1 MEWQYGID
9 TVAHKSTLK
18 SKGYTIAV
26 LGNGFNNIFPI
37 ENIPLYHEI
46 INKNGL
52 VLSEY
57 PPEEKAKS
65 KNFLERNRIVSGLS
79 KGILII
85 EAMHRSGTSVTARLA
100 KEQERKVFVLPH
112 EIDDKNGV
120 GTNRLIREGAI
131 LVTSVKDIISEFSEI
146 KYKEIK
152 KQKQIKK
159 QKENKILKNN
169 IVNNNKLNIQEKLK
183 EVKKKQDKSTY
194 KEKRKNITNKT
205 IIDKTKKIISKKS
218 CNNEEYDEVYK
229 FINEIPITIEELTLK
244 TNKQINEIYNILF
257 MLEIEEYIE
266 KVEGGYICKK

>member
-9 TVAHKSTLK
+9 TIAHKSTLE
-18 SKGYTIAV
+18 SNGYTITV
-26 LGNGFNNIFPI
+26 LGNGFNNIFPA
-37 ENIPLYHEI
+37 ENIPLYNEI
-46 INKNGL
+46 ISKKGL

-85 EAMHRSGTSVTARLA
+85 EAMYRSGTSVTARLA

-120 GTNRLIREGAI
+120 GTNRLIRKGAI
-131 LVTSVKDIISEFSEI
+131 LVTSVKEIISEFSEM

-152 KQKQIKK
+152 ESKIQKSDIENKK
-159 QKENKILKNN
+159 KSNIKENSRKISKEQYNLENKNN
-169 IVNNNKLNIQEKLK
+169 
-183 EVKKKQDKSTY
+183 
-194 KEKRKNITNKT
+194 KRKNNETENLG
-205 IIDKTKKIISKKS
+205 TKKICDNKEY
-218 CNNEEYDEVYK
+218 EELYK
-229 FINEIPITIEELTLK
+229 FINEKPITIEELVLK
-244 TNKQINEIYNILF
+244 TNKCINEIYNILF

-266 KVEGGYICKK
+266 KVEGGYICKN

>member
-9 TVAHKSTLK
+9 TVAHKSTLE

-65 KNFLERNRIVSGLS
+65 KNFLERNRIVSGLA

-169 IVNNNKLNIQEKLK
+169 IVNNNKLNRQEKLE
-183 EVKKKQDKSTY
+183 EVKQKQDKLTY
-194 KEKRKNITNKT
+194 KEKIKNITKE
-205 IIDKTKKIISKKS
+205 KTKEKLSKKS
-218 CNNEEYDEVYK
+218 CESEEFNEIYK
-229 FINEIPITIEELTLK
+229 FINEIPITIEELVLK
-244 TNKQINEIYNILF
+244 TNKQINEIYNVLF

>member
-9 TVAHKSTLK
+9 TVAHKSTLEN
-18 SKGYTIAV
+18 KGYTIAV
-26 LGNGFNNIFPI
+26 LGNGFNNIFPT
-37 ENIPLYHEI
+37 ENIPLYNEI
-46 INKNGL
+46 ISKKGL

-100 KEQERKVFVLPH
+100 KEQERKVFILPH

-120 GTNRLIREGAI
+120 GTNRLIRKGAI
-131 LVTSVKDIISEFSEI
+131 LVTSVKEIISEFSEM

-152 KQKQIKK
+152 ESKIQKSDIENKK
-159 QKENKILKNN
+159 KSNIKENSRKISKEQYNLENKNN
-169 IVNNNKLNIQEKLK
+169 
-183 EVKKKQDKSTY
+183 
-194 KEKRKNITNKT
+194 KRKNNETENLG
-205 IIDKTKKIISKKS
+205 TKKICDNKEY
-218 CNNEEYDEVYK
+218 EELYK
-229 FINEIPITIEELTLK
+229 FINEKPITIEELVLK
-244 TNKQINEIYNILF
+244 TNKCINEIYNILF

>member
-9 TVAHKSTLK
+9 TVAHKSTLE

-131 LVTSVKDIISEFSEI
+131 LVTSAKDIISEFSEI

-152 KQKQIKK
+152 RLKQRKK
-159 QKENKILKNN
+159 QKESKIQKNN
-169 IVNNNKLNIQEKLK
+169 IVNNNKLNIQEKLE
-183 EVKKKQDKSTY
+183 EVKQKQGKLTY
-194 KEKRKNITNKT
+194 KEKRKNITRKIT
-205 IIDKTKKIISKKS
+205 KDKTKKIVSKKS
-218 CNNEEYDEVYK
+218 CESEEFNEIYK
-229 FINEIPITIEELTLK
+229 FINEIPITIEELVLK
-244 TNKQINEIYNILF
+244 TNKQINEIYNVLF

>member
-9 TVAHKSTLK
+9 TVAHKSTLE

-26 LGNGFNNIFPI
+26 LGNGFNNIFPP
-37 ENIPLYHEI
+37 ENIQLYHEI
-46 INKNGL
+46 INKKGL

-85 EAMHRSGTSVTARLA
+85 EAMYRSGTSVTARLA

-131 LVTSVKDIISEFSEI
+131 LVTTVKDIISEFSEI

-152 KQKQIKK
+152 RMQQRTK
-159 QKENKILKNN
+159 QKESKIKKNN
-169 IVNNNKLNIQEKLK
+169 ILNNNKLNIREKLE
-183 EVKKKQDKSTY
+183 EVKQNQNELTY

-205 IIDKTKKIISKKS
+205 IIDETKKIISKKS

>member
-9 TVAHKSTLK
+9 TIAHKSTLE
-18 SKGYTIAV
+18 SNGYTIAV
-26 LGNGFNNIFPI
+26 LGNGFNNIFPA

-46 INKNGL
+46 ISKKGL
-52 VLSEY
+52 ILSEY

-85 EAMHRSGTSVTARLA
+85 EAMYRSGTSVTARLA

-131 LVTSVKDIISEFSEI
+131 LVTSVKEIISEFSEM
-146 KYKEIK
+146 KYKKIKESEI
-152 KQKQIKK
+152 QKSDI
-159 QKENKILKNN
+159 ENKKKSNIKEKSRKISKGQYNLENKNN
-169 IVNNNKLNIQEKLK
+169 ETENLG
-183 EVKKKQDKSTY
+183 
-194 KEKRKNITNKT
+194 
-205 IIDKTKKIISKKS
+205 TKKI
-218 CNNEEYDEVYK
+218 CNNKEYEELYK
-229 FINEIPITIEELTLK
+229 FINENPITIEELVLK
-244 TNKQINEIYNILF
+244 TNKRINEIYNILF

-266 KVEGGYICKK
+266 KVEGGYICKN

>member
-9 TVAHKSTLK
+9 TIAHKSTLE
-18 SKGYTIAV
+18 SNGYTIAV
-26 LGNGFNNIFPI
+26 LGNGFNNIFPT

-46 INKNGL
+46 ISKKGL

-100 KEQERKVFVLPH
+100 KEQERKVFILPH

-120 GTNRLIREGAI
+120 GTNRLIRKGAI
-131 LVTSVKDIISEFSEI
+131 LVTSVKEIISEFSEM

-152 KQKQIKK
+152 ESKIQKSDIENKK
-159 QKENKILKNN
+159 KSNIKENSRKISKEQYNLENKNN
-169 IVNNNKLNIQEKLK
+169 
-183 EVKKKQDKSTY
+183 
-194 KEKRKNITNKT
+194 KRKNNETENLG
-205 IIDKTKKIISKKS
+205 TKKICDNKEY
-218 CNNEEYDEVYK
+218 EELYK
-229 FINEIPITIEELTLK
+229 FINEKPITIEELVLK
-244 TNKQINEIYNILF
+244 TNKCINEIYNILF

-266 KVEGGYICKK
+266 KVEGGYICKN

>member
-9 TVAHKSTLK
+9 TVAHKSTLE
-18 SKGYTIAV
+18 SDGHTIAV
-26 LGNGFNNIFPI
+26 LGNGFNNIFPT

-46 INKNGL
+46 IRKKGL

-85 EAMHRSGTSVTARLA
+85 EAMYRSGTSVTARLA
-100 KEQERKVFVLPH
+100 KEQGRKVFVLPH

-120 GTNRLIREGAI
+120 GTNRLIREGGI
-131 LVTSVKDIISEFSEI
+131 LVTSVKDIISEFSEMKYI
-146 KYKEIK
+146 KIVKESKIQKSGIENDNKSDSKKQLDKAKQNRDYLENRVKGKNKKEIK
-152 KQKQIKK
+152 K
-159 QKENKILKNN
+159 KICN
-169 IVNNNKLNIQEKLK
+169 I
-183 EVKKKQDKSTY
+183 
-194 KEKRKNITNKT
+194 
-205 IIDKTKKIISKKS
+205 
-218 CNNEEYDEVYK
+218 EEYQDIYK
-229 FINEIPITIEELTLK
+229 FINEIPITIEELIVK

-266 KVEGGYICKK
+266 KVEGGYICKN

>member
-9 TVAHKSTLK
+9 TVAHRATLE

-26 LGNGFNNIFPI
+26 LGNGFNNIFPT

-46 INKNGL
+46 IRKKGL
-52 VLSEY
+52 ILSEY

-131 LVTSVKDIISEFSEI
+131 LVTSVKEIISEFNEI
-146 KYKEIK
+146 KIQKQRKKRKESKIQK
-152 KQKQIKK
+152 NKIVNNKKLNTQDKSEEVKQKQD
-159 QKENKILKNN
+159 NLK
-169 IVNNNKLNIQEKLK
+169 
-183 EVKKKQDKSTY
+183 Y
-194 KEKRKNITNKT
+194 KEKRKNIIK
-205 IIDKTKKIISKKS
+205 DKTKKILSKKS
-218 CNNEEYDEVYK
+218 CDSKEFNEIYQ
-229 FINEIPITIEELTLK
+229 FINEIPITIEELVLK

>member
-9 TVAHKSTLK
+9 TVAHRSTLE

-152 KQKQIKK
+152 RQKQIKK
-159 QKENKILKNN
+159 QKENKIQKNK
-169 IVNNNKLNIQEKLK
+169 IVNNNKLNIQEKLE
-183 EVKKKQDKSTY
+183 EVEQKQDESTY
-194 KEKRKNITNKT
+194 KEKTKNITMETTK
-205 IIDKTKKIISKKS
+205 DKTKEKLLKKS
-218 CNNEEYDEVYK
+218 CESEEFNEIYK
-229 FINEIPITIEELTLK
+229 YINEIPITIEELVLK
-244 TNKQINEIYNILF
+244 TNKQINEIYNVLF

>member
-9 TVAHKSTLK
+9 TIAHKSTLE
-18 SKGYTIAV
+18 SNGYTIAV
-26 LGNGFNNIFPI
+26 LGNGFNNIFPA

-46 INKNGL
+46 ISKKGL
-52 VLSEY
+52 ILSEY

-131 LVTSVKDIISEFSEI
+131 LVTSVKEIISEFSEM
-146 KYKEIK
+146 KYKKIKESEIQKSDIENK
-152 KQKQIKK
+152 KKSNI
-159 QKENKILKNN
+159 KENSRKISKGQYNLENKNN
-169 IVNNNKLNIQEKLK
+169 ETENLG
-183 EVKKKQDKSTY
+183 
-194 KEKRKNITNKT
+194 
-205 IIDKTKKIISKKS
+205 TKKI
-218 CNNEEYDEVYK
+218 CNNKEYEELYK
-229 FINEIPITIEELTLK
+229 FINENPITIEELVLK
-244 TNKQINEIYNILF
+244 TNKCINEIYNILF

-266 KVEGGYICKK
+266 KVEGGYICKN

>member
-9 TVAHKSTLK
+9 TIAHKSTLE
-18 SKGYTIAV
+18 SNGYTIAV
-26 LGNGFNNIFPI
+26 LGNGFNNIFPA

-46 INKNGL
+46 ISKKGL
-52 VLSEY
+52 ILSEY
-57 PPEEKAKS
+57 PLEEKAKS

-131 LVTSVKDIISEFSEI
+131 LVTSVKEIISEFSEM
-146 KYKEIK
+146 KYKKIKESEIQKSDIENK
-152 KQKQIKK
+152 KKSNI
-159 QKENKILKNN
+159 KENSRKISKGQYNLENKNN
-169 IVNNNKLNIQEKLK
+169 ETENLG
-183 EVKKKQDKSTY
+183 
-194 KEKRKNITNKT
+194 
-205 IIDKTKKIISKKS
+205 TKKICNKKEY
-218 CNNEEYDEVYK
+218 EELYK
-229 FINEIPITIEELTLK
+229 FINENPITIEELVLK
-244 TNKQINEIYNILF
+244 TNKRINEIYNILF

-266 KVEGGYICKK
+266 KVEGGYICKN

>member
-9 TVAHKSTLK
+9 TIAHKSTLE
-18 SKGYTIAV
+18 SNGYTIAV
-26 LGNGFNNIFPI
+26 LGNGFNNIFPA
-37 ENIPLYHEI
+37 ENIPLYNEI
-46 INKNGL
+46 ISKKGL

-100 KEQERKVFVLPH
+100 KEQERKVFILPH

-120 GTNRLIREGAI
+120 GTNRLIRKGAI
-131 LVTSVKDIISEFSEI
+131 LVTSVKEIISEFSEM

-152 KQKQIKK
+152 ESKIQKSDIENKK
-159 QKENKILKNN
+159 KSNIKENSRKISKEQYNLENKNN
-169 IVNNNKLNIQEKLK
+169 
-183 EVKKKQDKSTY
+183 
-194 KEKRKNITNKT
+194 KRKNNETENLG
-205 IIDKTKKIISKKS
+205 TKKICDNKEY
-218 CNNEEYDEVYK
+218 EELYK
-229 FINEIPITIEELTLK
+229 FINEKPITIEELVLK
-244 TNKQINEIYNILF
+244 TNKCINEIYNILF

-266 KVEGGYICKK
+266 KVEGGYICKN

>member
-9 TVAHKSTLK
+9 TVAHKSTLE

-26 LGNGFNNIFPI
+26 LGNGFNNIFPP
-37 ENIPLYHEI
+37 ENIQLYHEI
-46 INKNGL
+46 INKKGL

-85 EAMHRSGTSVTARLA
+85 EAMYRSGTSVTARLA

-131 LVTSVKDIISEFSEI
+131 LVTTVKDIISEFSEI

-152 KQKQIKK
+152 RMQQRRK
-159 QKENKILKNN
+159 QKESKIQKNN
-169 IVNNNKLNIQEKLK
+169 ILNNNKLNIREKLE
-183 EVKKKQDKSTY
+183 EVKQNQNELTY

-205 IIDKTKKIISKKS
+205 IIDETKKIISKKS

>member
-1 MEWQYGID
+1 VEWQYGID
-9 TVAHKSTLK
+9 TVAHKSTLE

-26 LGNGFNNIFPI
+26 LGNGFNNIFPP
-37 ENIPLYHEI
+37 ENIQLYHEI
-46 INKNGL
+46 INKKGL

-85 EAMHRSGTSVTARLA
+85 EAMYRSGTSVTARLA

-131 LVTSVKDIISEFSEI
+131 LVTTVKDIISEFSEI

-152 KQKQIKK
+152 RMQQRTK
-159 QKENKILKNN
+159 QKESKTQKND
-169 IVNNNKLNIQEKLK
+169 IVNNNKLNIQEKLE
-183 EVKKKQDKSTY
+183 EVKQNQNELTY

-205 IIDKTKKIISKKS
+205 IIDETKKIISKKS

>member
-9 TVAHKSTLK
+9 TIAHKSTLE
-18 SKGYTIAV
+18 SNGYTIAV
-26 LGNGFNNIFPI
+26 LGNGFNNIFPE

-46 INKNGL
+46 ISKKGL
-52 VLSEY
+52 ILSEY

-85 EAMHRSGTSVTARLA
+85 EAMYRSGTSVTARLA

-120 GTNRLIREGAI
+120 GTNRLIRKGAI
-131 LVTSVKDIISEFSEI
+131 LVTSVKEIISEFSEM

-152 KQKQIKK
+152 ESKIQKSDIENKK
-159 QKENKILKNN
+159 KSNIKENSRKISKEQYNLENKNN
-169 IVNNNKLNIQEKLK
+169 
-183 EVKKKQDKSTY
+183 
-194 KEKRKNITNKT
+194 KRKNNETENLG
-205 IIDKTKKIISKKS
+205 TKKICDNKEY
-218 CNNEEYDEVYK
+218 EELYK
-229 FINEIPITIEELTLK
+229 FINEKPITIEELVLK
-244 TNKQINEIYNILF
+244 TNKCINEIYNILF

-266 KVEGGYICKK
+266 KVEGGYICKN

>member
-1 MEWQYGID
+1 ME
-9 TVAHKSTLK
+9 

-112 EIDDKNGV
+112 EIYDKNGV

-131 LVTSVKDIISEFSEI
+131 LVTSVKEIISEFSEI
-146 KYKEIK
+146 KYKKIKIEKESKIEKEIK
-152 KQKQIKK
+152 IKK
-159 QKENKILKNN
+159 ESKIQKSKL
-169 IVNNNKLNIQEKLK
+169 VNNNKLNIQEKSAK
-183 EVKKKQDKSTY
+183 MKQKQDNLKY
-194 KEKRKNITNKT
+194 KEKRKNITNENIKE
-205 IIDKTKKIISKKS
+205 KTKKIVSKKS
-218 CNNEEYDEVYK
+218 CNSEEFNEIYK
-229 FINEIPITIEELTLK
+229 YINEIPITIEELVLK
-244 TNKQINEIYNILF
+244 TNKQINEIYNVLF

>member
-112 EIDDKNGV
+112 EIDDC
-120 GTNRLIREGAI
+120 
-131 LVTSVKDIISEFSEI
+131 TSLHLF
-146 KYKEIK
+146 
-152 KQKQIKK
+152 
-159 QKENKILKNN
+159 
-169 IVNNNKLNIQEKLK
+169 NKL
-183 EVKKKQDKSTY
+183 
-194 KEKRKNITNKT
+194 
-205 IIDKTKKIISKKS
+205 
-218 CNNEEYDEVYK
+218 
-229 FINEIPITIEELTLK
+229 F
-244 TNKQINEIYNILF
+244 
-257 MLEIEEYIE
+257 
-266 KVEGGYICKK
+266 

>member
-9 TVAHKSTLK
+9 TIAHKSTLE
-18 SKGYTIAV
+18 SNGYTIAV
-26 LGNGFNNIFPI
+26 LGNGFNNIFPA
-37 ENIPLYHEI
+37 ENIPLYNEI
-46 INKNGL
+46 ISKKGL

-85 EAMHRSGTSVTARLA
+85 EAMYRSGTSVTARLA

-120 GTNRLIREGAI
+120 GTNRLIRKGAI
-131 LVTSVKDIISEFSEI
+131 LVTSVKEIISEFSEM

-152 KQKQIKK
+152 ESKIQKSDIENKK
-159 QKENKILKNN
+159 KSNIKENSRKISKGQYNLENKNN
-169 IVNNNKLNIQEKLK
+169 ETENLG
-183 EVKKKQDKSTY
+183 
-194 KEKRKNITNKT
+194 
-205 IIDKTKKIISKKS
+205 TKKI
-218 CNNEEYDEVYK
+218 CNNKEYEELYK
-229 FINEIPITIEELTLK
+229 FINENPITIEELVLK

-266 KVEGGYICKK
+266 KVEGGYICKN

>member
-9 TVAHKSTLK
+9 TVAHKSTLE
-18 SKGYTIAV
+18 SNGYTIAV
-26 LGNGFNNIFPI
+26 LGNGFNNIFPT

-46 INKNGL
+46 ISKKGL
-52 VLSEY
+52 ILSEY

-85 EAMHRSGTSVTARLA
+85 EAMYRSGTSVTARLA
-100 KEQERKVFVLPH
+100 KEQERKVFILPH
-112 EIDDKNGV
+112 EIYDKNGV

-152 KQKQIKK
+152 ESKIQKSDIENKK
-159 QKENKILKNN
+159 KSKIKENSGKINQEQYNLENKERKNN
-169 IVNNNKLNIQEKLK
+169 
-183 EVKKKQDKSTY
+183 
-194 KEKRKNITNKT
+194 KT
-205 IIDKTKKIISKKS
+205 ETLITKKICDNKEY
-218 CNNEEYDEVYK
+218 EELYK
-229 FINEIPITIEELTLK
+229 FINEKPITIEELILK
-244 TNKQINEIYNILF
+244 TNKCINEIYNILF

-266 KVEGGYICKK
+266 KVEGGYICKD

>member
-1 MEWQYGID
+1 MEWRCGID
-9 TVAHKSTLK
+9 TVAHRATLE
-18 SKGYTIAV
+18 SKWYTIAV
-26 LGNGFNNIFPI
+26 LGNGFNNIFPP

-46 INKNGL
+46 INKKGL

-85 EAMHRSGTSVTARLA
+85 EAMYRSGTSVTARLA
-100 KEQERKVFVLPH
+100 KEQGRKVFVLPH

-152 KQKQIKK
+152 RQK
-159 QKENKILKNN
+159 QKESKIQKNE
-169 IVNNNKLNIQEKLK
+169 ILNNNKLNTQEKLK
-183 EVKKKQDKSTY
+183 KVKQKQDKLTY
-194 KEKRKNITNKT
+194 KEKRENITSKT
-205 IIDKTKKIISKKS
+205 IMNKTKKILSKKT
-218 CNNEEYDEVYK
+218 CNNEEFDEIYK
-229 FINEIPITIEELTLK
+229 FINEIPITVEELTVK

-266 KVEGGYICKK
+266 KVEGGYICKS

>member
-9 TVAHKSTLK
+9 TVAHKSTLE

-169 IVNNNKLNIQEKLK
+169 IVNNNKLNRQEKLE
-183 EVKKKQDKSTY
+183 EVKQKQDKLTY
-194 KEKRKNITNKT
+194 KEKIKNITKE
-205 IIDKTKKIISKKS
+205 KTKEKLSKKS
-218 CNNEEYDEVYK
+218 CESEEFNEIYK
-229 FINEIPITIEELTLK
+229 FINEIPITIEELVLK
-244 TNKQINEIYNILF
+244 TNKQINEIYNVLF

>member
-9 TVAHKSTLK
+9 TIAHKSTLE
-18 SKGYTIAV
+18 SNGYTIAV
-26 LGNGFNNIFPI
+26 LGNGFNNIFPA

-46 INKNGL
+46 ISKKGL
-52 VLSEY
+52 ILSEY
-57 PPEEKAKS
+57 PLEEKAKS

-131 LVTSVKDIISEFSEI
+131 LVTSVKEIISEFSEM
-146 KYKEIK
+146 KYKKIKESEI
-152 KQKQIKK
+152 QKSDIET
-159 QKENKILKNN
+159 ENLG
-169 IVNNNKLNIQEKLK
+169 
-183 EVKKKQDKSTY
+183 
-194 KEKRKNITNKT
+194 
-205 IIDKTKKIISKKS
+205 TKKI
-218 CNNEEYDEVYK
+218 CNNKEYEELYK
-229 FINEIPITIEELTLK
+229 FINENPITIEELVLK
-244 TNKQINEIYNILF
+244 TNKRINEIYNILF

-266 KVEGGYICKK
+266 KVEGGYICKN

>member
-9 TVAHKSTLK
+9 TVAHKSTLE

-26 LGNGFNNIFPI
+26 LGNGFNNIFPP
-37 ENIPLYHEI
+37 ENIQLYHEI
-46 INKNGL
+46 INKKGL

-85 EAMHRSGTSVTARLA
+85 EAMYRSGTSVTARLA

-131 LVTSVKDIISEFSEI
+131 LVTTVKDIISEFSEI

-152 KQKQIKK
+152 RMQQRTK
-159 QKENKILKNN
+159 QKESKTQKND
-169 IVNNNKLNIQEKLK
+169 IVNNNKLNIQEKLE
-183 EVKKKQDKSTY
+183 EVKQNQNELTY

-205 IIDKTKKIISKKS
+205 IIDETKKIISKKS

>member
-9 TVAHKSTLK
+9 TVAHKSTLE

-26 LGNGFNNIFPI
+26 LGNGFNNIFPP
-37 ENIPLYHEI
+37 ENIQLYHEI
-46 INKNGL
+46 INKKGL

-131 LVTSVKDIISEFSEI
+131 LVTTVKDIISEFSEI

-152 KQKQIKK
+152 RMQQRTK
-159 QKENKILKNN
+159 QKESKTQKND
-169 IVNNNKLNIQEKLK
+169 IVNNNKLNIQEKLE
-183 EVKKKQDKSTY
+183 EVKQNQNELTY

-205 IIDKTKKIISKKS
+205 IIDETKKIISKKS